1 VEQATLKES
10 KLNITY
16 GCLAEVGQGPG
27 ATRSLGLCAA
37 LAVFAAVA
45 LLSGCSA
52 AHPAESA
59 KPVVGTSATPSA
71 KTTATGGCKVWS
83 MLSNPYQQSGD
94 SSMATVLLVIPAD
107 SSSPLCEYIAK
118 TSAGALIN
126 DYGYSVAS
134 TKPSGPHCRVLAPD
148 GSLVA
153 TAYGTVPVG
162 AAGTDT
168 PLSGIC
174 DGNGAAAAVGG
185 WDVTI
190 GDAAIGKSADPNVA
204 SLANRF

>member
-1 VEQATLKES
+1 MSALLRQTGTAGPLPQDTGWEHARSRVEQATLKES

-71 KTTATGGCKVWS
+71 KTT
-83 MLSNPYQQSGD
+83 
-94 SSMATVLLVIPAD
+94 
-107 SSSPLCEYIAK
+107 
-118 TSAGALIN
+118 
-126 DYGYSVAS
+126 
-134 TKPSGPHCRVLAPD
+134 
-148 GSLVA
+148 
-153 TAYGTVPVG
+153 
-162 AAGTDT
+162 
-168 PLSGIC
+168 
-174 DGNGAAAAVGG
+174 
-185 WDVTI
+185 
-190 GDAAIGKSADPNVA
+190 
-204 SLANRF
+204 